1 MGTFVSKIF
10 IKDLF
15 RFSVQ
20 KKFKVAYIL
29 YQRGHWTVQSIF
41 FSRFDYLVKEI
52 YWLRLKQAQQ
62 FEENLIE
69 GRILWLSNRSR
80 DFFSWLNRSADN

>member
-20 KKFKVAYIL
+20 KNLKWLTSYIKGATGL
-29 YQRGHWTVQSIF
+29 CNQIF

-62 FEENLIE
+62 FGKIFNWGEY
-69 GRILWLSNRSR
+69 SST
-80 DFFSWLNRSADN
+80 